1 MKKKSLAIILAIL
14 AVVVCFTFAACN
26 GGGDEETT
34 AAGGETTAA
43 ADTASDLAYIK
54 EKGKMIIGY
63 TEFAPMNY
71 KDENGELIG
80 FETEFAKA
88 VCKEL
93 GVEPVFQLISWDA
106 KETELAGKTIDCIW
120 NGMTITDDR
129 LANMSISTPYM
140 ANKQVLLVKAEN
152 ADKYLK
158 AEDMEGAKI
167 VAEIESAGESVAKED
182 EFFAKAT
189 YNPVDSQAKALMEVA
204 SGVAD
209 GCVVDY
215 VLSIGMIGEGTD
227 YEDLVVVDELAFA
240 DEEYGIAFRKGSDTT
255 AAVNA
260 AITKLVE
267 NGELAK
273 IAESYK
279 LTEQIIAK

>member
-1 MKKKSLAIILAIL
+1 MNKKIIALILAAL
-14 AVVVCFTFAACN
+14 AVVMCFAFAAC
-26 GGGDEETT
+26 
-34 AAGGETTAA
+34 GGEKASEGNA
-43 ADTASDLAYIK
+43 PASDLAYIK
-54 EKGKMIIGY
+54 EKGEMVIGY

-71 KDENGELIG
+71 KDAEGNFIG

-93 GVEPVFQLISWDA
+93 GVEAKFQLIDWAA
-106 KETELAGKTIDCIW
+106 KETELSGKTIDCIW
-120 NGMTITDDR
+120 NGMTITPER
-129 LANMSISTPYM
+129 EATMSISTPYM
-140 ANKQVLLVKAEN
+140 ANKQVLIVKKDN

-158 AEDMEGAKI
+158 AEDLKGANI
-167 VAEIESAGESVAKED
+167 VAEIESAGADVAKAD
-182 EFFAKAT
+182 AFFAEAN
-189 YNPVDSQAKALMEVA
+189 YADVDTQAKALMEVK

-227 YEDLVVVDELAFA
+227 YEDLVVVDSLAFA
-240 DEEYGIAFRKGSDTT
+240 DEQYGIAFRKDSDVT

-260 AITKLVE
+260 AITALVE

-273 IAESYK
+273 IAANYK
-279 LTEQIIAK
+279 LEDQIIAK